1 MKQSI
6 QNKLIEINE
15 ARQNYQALMKQ
26 HGVALVQEMAKDIF
40 DAFPCVRAIQWTQY
54 TPYFNDGDPCY
65 FSVNEARIALNK
77 DFMES
82 LQASEKQCLY
92 EYHDDFM
99 EFSCRLTDHQNT
111 PTAQVLK
118 KINEALGDFQG
129 VLNDLS
135 EAMQETFGDHQQI
148 TITRDGIEAEEYSHY

>member
-6 QNKLIEINE
+6 QDKLNEINE
-15 ARQNYQALMKQ
+15 ARQNYKALMQK
-26 HGVALVQEMAKDIF
+26 HGAALVQEMANDIF
-40 DAFPCVRAIQWTQY
+40 DAFPVVRAIQWTQY

-65 FSVNEARIALNK
+65 FSVNEARIALNE

-92 EYHDDFM
+92 ECRDDFM
-99 EFSCRLTDHQNT
+99 EFSYRLDDHPDS
-111 PTAQVLK
+111 PTAKVLK
-118 KINEALGDFQG
+118 KIKKALGEFQG

-135 EAMQETFGDHQQI
+135 EAMEEAFGDHQQI
-148 TITRDGIEAEEYSHY
+148 TITRDGVESEEYSHD